1 MEIRMPLT
9 LVTQA
14 NLTDCGLA
22 CTAIVARQKLETVLR
37 VAIKECGYPKDGPHT
52 TTDEKKPVRRFDG
65 HGRRSS
71 RLNVLQPWSM
81 PPAVQL
87 A

>member
-1 MEIRMPLT
+1 MALK

-22 CTAIVARQKLETVLR
+22 CVAIVAGKSLETVLR

-52 TTDEKKPVRRFDG
+52 TTDAADSFRIKATPFPT
-65 HGRRSS
+65 SNFIS
-71 RLNVLQPWSM
+71 
-81 PPAVQL
+81 
-87 A
+87 